1 VTHPRTIEGDSRGRI
16 TALLRR
22 GVRTVDGLARAVG
35 LTPNAVRQHL
45 ATLERD
51 GVVVRRASRREGG
64 PQPRGKPATIYEVAP
79 EAEASFSRAYAPV
92 LTALLTAL
100 PDHVA
105 QPALG
110 NLLRA
115 TGERLAAGAPVAQG
129 DLQARAAAGVALLES
144 LGGIVEL
151 SGEGSA
157 FVIRGCSCPLSRA
170 VTARPE
176 LCAAIEI
183 LLATV
188 TGAHV
193 EEHCD
198 HQNGT
203 RCRFDLTAPVGP
215 VVTGPAGR
223 HPETRGID
231 LP

>member
-1 VTHPRTIEGDSRGRI
+1 MSSVAQPRTIEGDSRGRI

-51 GVVVRRASRREGG
+51 GVVVRRASPRDGG
-64 PQPRGKPATIYEVAP
+64 RQPRGKPATLYEIAP
-79 EAEASFSRAYAPV
+79 EAEAAFSRAYAPV

-100 PDHVA
+100 PDHIA

-110 NLLRA
+110 HLLRD
-115 TGERLAAGAPVAQG
+115 TGERLAAGAPIAHG
-129 DLQARAAAGVALLES
+129 DLQTRAAAGVALLES

-151 SGEGSA
+151 SDEGSA
-157 FVIRGCSCPLSRA
+157 VVIKSCSCPLSQA
-170 VTARPE
+170 VAARPE
-176 LCAAIEI
+176 LCAAVEI

-198 HQNGT
+198 RHNGT
-203 RCRFDLTAPVGP
+203 RCRFELT
-215 VVTGPAGR
+215 GR
-223 HPETRGID
+223 
-231 LP
+231 

>member
-1 VTHPRTIEGDSRGRI
+1 MTLPRTIEGDSRGRI

-22 GVRTVDGLARAVG
+22 GVHTVDGLARAVG

-51 GVVVRRASRREGG
+51 GVVVRRASRREGA
-64 PQPRGKPATIYEVAP
+64 PQPRGKPATRYEIAP

-100 PDHVA
+100 PDHLG
-105 QPALG
+105 QPALSS
-110 NLLRA
+110 LLRD
-115 TGERLAAGAPVAQG
+115 TGERLAAGAPVAHG
-129 DLQARAAAGVALLES
+129 NLRTRAAAGVALLES

-151 SGEGSA
+151 SGEGSPV
-157 FVIRGCSCPLSRA
+157 VIKGCSCPLSNA
-170 VTARPE
+170 VAARPE
-176 LCAAIEI
+176 LCSAVEI

-198 HQNGT
+198 RQNGT
-203 RCRFDLTAPVGP
+203 RCRFELTEPDA
-215 VVTGPAGR
+215 
-223 HPETRGID
+223 
-231 LP
+231 